1 MGRQKRGSRKKGAQ
15 GFFRG
20 HLRPW
25 LPRWNVQVLWH
36 PWSKVS
42 HLINLA
48 KFLQNREHCLVL
60 VQRRCWM
67 LSELAWGW
75 VFRRPGSRSDCPLWT
90 LHFKRKWTD
99 QKPTNSAKGA
109 SVSEWE
115 AGPPEGLEPWDWGI
129 APRPAS
135 AAGAEGASLI
145 PSWAGAVGGAGGW
158 VSPPH
163 LPQRRAL
170 LIIRH
175 HSKKVFQLLG
185 QTRLTPGENLEL
197 RGALLH
203 LPVLHPHLVPAWLWL
218 AVRTLHPRVPYCS
231 TRKAFRGESTVHL
244 HTFAPHWK
252 GMGGGRRDL
261 FINYKFQNKISFKVF
276 LIVKAAFS
284 W

>member
-36 PWSKVS
+36 PWTKVS

-75 VFRRPGSRSDCPLWT
+75 VFRRPGSRTDCPLWT
-90 LHFKRKWTD
+90 LHHFKRKWTD

-145 PSWAGAVGGAGGW
+145 PSWAGAVPLVGLEVESHPAT
-158 VSPPH
+158 SPNGVPSSSSGTT
-163 LPQRRAL
+163 LRKSSSFWDRRVW
-170 LIIRH
+170 H
-175 HSKKVFQLLG
+175 QGK
-185 QTRLTPGENLEL
+185 T
-197 RGALLH
+197 
-203 LPVLHPHLVPAWLWL
+203 
-218 AVRTLHPRVPYCS
+218 
-231 TRKAFRGESTVHL
+231 
-244 HTFAPHWK
+244 
-252 GMGGGRRDL
+252 
-261 FINYKFQNKISFKVF
+261 
-276 LIVKAAFS
+276 
-284 W
+284 